1 MSVPITGRY
10 DAGLKT
16 RLTHGPSGAE
26 LVTSAPRDN
35 QGDGSSF
42 SPTDLL
48 AAALGS
54 CAVTTMA
61 IAARRHDIPFAS
73 AVFALEKHMRAD
85 PRRVEQ
91 VPLQIRMPAGLD
103 DAQRAVLER
112 AARECPVA
120 LSLHPEVGKEI
131 RFEYPD

>member
-1 MSVPITGRY
+1 MRKIGIGLNWQGAFSLSEAVEQANVADDSGVDHLMVAEAWGR
-10 DAGLKT
+10 D
-16 RLTHGPSGAE
+16 
-26 LVTSAPRDN
+26 
-35 QGDGSSF
+35 
-42 SPTDLL
+42 
-48 AAALGS
+48 
-54 CAVTTMA
+54 AVTTMA

-103 DAQRAVLER
+103 EAQRAVLER